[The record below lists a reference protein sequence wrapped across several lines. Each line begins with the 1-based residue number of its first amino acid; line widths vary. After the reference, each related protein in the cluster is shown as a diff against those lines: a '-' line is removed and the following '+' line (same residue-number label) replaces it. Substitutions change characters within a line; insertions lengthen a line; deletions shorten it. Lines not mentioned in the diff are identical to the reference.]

1 MYNQEYL
8 DQIAKKLDSFNKI
21 NGVNPEANKQLSAYD
36 NFDIFS
42 SLGNSAI
49 KYMEAKKDPKQAP
62 IDPLFTDHNT
72 HLR

>member
-8 DQIAKKLDSFNKI
+8 NQISKKLDSFNKI
-21 NGVNPEANKQLSAYD
+21 NGVNPEATKQLSAYD
-36 NFDIFS
+36 NFDVFS
-42 SLGNSAI
+42 TLGDSAM
-49 KYMEAKKDPKQAP
+49 KHMKDRGNHKQQG

>member
-21 NGVNPEANKQLSAYD
+21 NGVNPEATKQLSAYD

-42 SLGNSAI
+42 ALGNAAI
-49 KYMEAKKDPKQAP
+49 KHTESKINTNHNQ

>member
-8 DQIAKKLDSFNKI
+8 NQIAKKLDSLNKA

-42 SLGNSAI
+42 TLGNSAM
-49 KYMEAKKDPKQAP
+49 KYMEDKKNHNQTK

-72 HLR
+72 HLK